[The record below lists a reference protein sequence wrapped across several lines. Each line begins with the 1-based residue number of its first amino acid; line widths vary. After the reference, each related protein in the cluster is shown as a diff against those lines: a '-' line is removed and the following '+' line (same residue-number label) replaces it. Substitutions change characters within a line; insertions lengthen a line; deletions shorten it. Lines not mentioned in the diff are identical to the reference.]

1 MKTTRYIMKK
11 KGEDLESAMLAYL
24 QPNTEGG
31 FGWEAQ
37 SEAFDE
43 IQEYEKEVPDE
54 KGNFEIVKCTFE
66 TVK

>member
-11 KGEDLESAMLAYL
+11 KGEDLESAMLMYL
-24 QPNTEGG
+24 QPNTVGG

-37 SEAFDE
+37 SQAAEE
-43 IQEYEKEVPDE
+43 ITEYEKEAPDE
-54 KGNFEIVKCTFE
+54 VGNFEVVKVVFE